1 MRSVLFLGTS
11 SGAGKTTL
19 DALYCRHLVRK
30 GLKVA
35 PFKASNLSLNSYV
48 TEDGKEI
55 GMGQAFQAWACGI
68 EPIGDMNPVL
78 MKPSGNGR
86 MQIVLRGEPFMD
98 TERGSYF
105 PRDEIMEKACE
116 SFDRLA
122 HDNDVVVCEGS
133 GSPVELNLMDTDMAN
148 IGMMRARGIQS
159 VLIGDIE
166 RGGVFAAVY
175 GTWLLLPEDLR
186 PLLKGFVINRFR
198 GDASILESGIRKVE
212 ELTGMKCLG
221 IVPYALLKF
230 PEEDSL
236 SDSKGSLGDGD
247 IHDEFVKNLDEL
259 LDSAEEA
266 GLDFEAI
273 DRLLSA

>member
-1 MRSVLFLGTS
+1 MKSILFLGTS
-11 SGAGKTTL
+11 SGAGKTTV

-30 GLKVA
+30 GLRVA

-68 EPIGDMNPVL
+68 EPTGDMNPVL
-78 MKPSGNGR
+78 LKPSGNGR
-86 MQIVLRGEPFMD
+86 MQVVLRGAPFMD
-98 TERGSYF
+98 VGRGIPL
-105 PRDEIMEKACE
+105 PRDEMMERACE
-116 SFDRLA
+116 SYDRLA
-122 HDNDVVVCEGS
+122 HDYDVVVCEGS
-133 GSPVELNLMDTDMAN
+133 GSPVEINLMDTDMAN
-148 IGMMRARGIQS
+148 IGMMRARGVQS
-159 VLIGDIE
+159 VLVGDIE

-186 PLLKGFVINRFR
+186 PLVRGFVINRFR
-198 GDASILESGIRKVE
+198 GDASILEPGIRKVE

-221 IVPYALLKF
+221 IIPYASLRF

-236 SDSKGSLGDGD
+236 SDSGGRLGDGS
-247 IHDEFVKNLDEL
+247 IHEEFVKNLDEL

-266 GLDFEAI
+266 GLDFEAL
-273 DRLLSA
+273 DGLLSA